1 VRFKQMLNSRR
12 ATLLIAA
19 ILLVGA
25 TSGTTFAAQLITSA
39 DIKDKTIQRKDLKN
53 HIVNTDKLKTG
64 GVQYGDLSD
73 GAKDKLKGKT
83 GPAGPV
89 GPAGPSGVIAT
100 STAITAPNA
109 AYGGLNV
116 VAVPASPALGQNDS
130 RTPLVSV
137 VLNRG
142 TYHLTATAQFFH
154 FPAGAAAVDYGV
166 VSTNVNGQPQPGTGW
181 TSDIPND
188 GSNAGQTTVASIVTI
203 SADNT
208 TVTLVGSIRG
218 ATAGQAGAQV
228 LVMKV
233 R

>member
-1 VRFKQMLNSRR
+1 MRFKKILNGRR
-12 ATLLIAA
+12 ATVLTAA
-19 ILLVGA
+19 LLLVVAG
-25 TSGTTFAAQLITSA
+25 SGTTFAAQLITSA

-73 GAKDKLKGKT
+73 GAKSKLQGKT
-83 GPAGPV
+83 GPAGPA
-89 GPAGPSGVIAT
+89 GPVGPSGVIAT

-109 AYGGLNV
+109 AYGGINV
-116 VAVPASPALGQNDS
+116 VNVPASPALGQNDS

-154 FPAGAAAVDYGV
+154 FPAGAAADDYGV
-166 VSTNVNGQPQPGTGW
+166 VSTNLNGQPQPGIGF
-181 TSDIPND
+181 TSDIPSD
-188 GSNAGQTTVASIVTI
+188 GANGAQTTVATIVTI

-208 TVTLVGSIRG
+208 TMTLVGSIRG